1 MDNVD
6 NHCEARCFAARSL
19 SVFRFGTFDR
29 RREGGGGSAPPLDG
43 RTQKMVEK
51 MQEGRRTGVRRPSDS
66 HSPGLRSGR
75 SIQSLEDGP
84 GCLDAGGASLGL
96 SLIHI

>member
-1 MDNVD
+1 
-6 NHCEARCFAARSL
+6 
-19 SVFRFGTFDR
+19 
-29 RREGGGGSAPPLDG
+29 
-43 RTQKMVEK
+43 MVEK

-84 GCLDAGGASLGL
+84 GCLDAGGASLGQAAGDAL

>member
-1 MDNVD
+1 
-6 NHCEARCFAARSL
+6 
-19 SVFRFGTFDR
+19 
-29 RREGGGGSAPPLDG
+29 
-43 RTQKMVEK
+43 MVEK

-84 GCLDAGGASLGL
+84 GCLDAGGASLGQAAGDARAVAGGKEDRK
-96 SLIHI
+96 SVV